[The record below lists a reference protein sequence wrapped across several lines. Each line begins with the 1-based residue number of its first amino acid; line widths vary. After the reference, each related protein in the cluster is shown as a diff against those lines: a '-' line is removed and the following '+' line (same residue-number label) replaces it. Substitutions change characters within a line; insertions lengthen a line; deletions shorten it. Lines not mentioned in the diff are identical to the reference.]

1 MILNSETIKLKGLS
15 DPEQNDLRNVR
26 WDVLKG
32 QAEIDS
38 QGNLTVNE
46 FAELNDEILV
56 MATIDNPNYGKEFPN
71 YSGNVNTTA

>member
-56 MATIDNPNYGKEFPN
+56 MATIDNPN
-71 YSGNVNTTA
+71 